1 VAWEVDFSFRV
12 EEDVAAAALWYEDK
26 RAGLGH
32 EFLDEAIRVWR
43 ELAVNPLLAAR
54 KHPTKNL
61 RWRYPER
68 FPYRI
73 IYEVDEGLGK
83 VLVLRVV
90 HAARE
95 DSVWRDL
102 GRRS

>member
-1 VAWEVDFSFRV
+1 MWKVVFSFRV
-12 EEDVAAAALWYEDK
+12 RDDVAAAAAWYESK
-26 RAGLGH
+26 RVGLGSA
-32 EFLDEAIRVWR
+32 FVDDVIQVWH

-61 RWRYPER
+61 HWRYPER

-73 IYEVDEGLGK
+73 IYEVDDGLRT

-90 HAARE
+90 HAARS
-95 DSVWRDL
+95 DAAWR
-102 GRRS
+102 GRE

>member
-1 VAWEVDFSFRV
+1 MWKVVFSFRV
-12 EEDVAAAALWYEDK
+12 EDDIATAAAWYEDK

-32 EFLDEAIRVWR
+32 GFIDDVIKVWR

-73 IYEVDEGLGK
+73 IYEVDESSRM
-83 VLVLRVV
+83 VLVLAVV

-95 DSVWRDL
+95 DSAWRKK
-102 GRRS
+102 R

>member
-1 VAWEVDFSFRV
+1 MCWKVVFSFRV
-12 EEDVAAAALWYEDK
+12 RDDVAAAAAWYEE
-26 RAGLGH
+26 RQAGLGRG
-32 EFLDEAIRVWR
+32 FIDDVIIVWR

-73 IYEVDEGLGK
+73 IYEVDEELQT

-90 HAARE
+90 HAARNNTA
-95 DSVWRDL
+95 WR
-102 GRRS
+102 G

>member
-1 VAWEVDFSFRV
+1 VAWNVIISFHV
-12 EEDVAAAALWYEDK
+12 EHDVAAAARWYEDR

-32 EFLDEAIRVWR
+32 EFLDEVIRVWH

-73 IYEVDEGLGK
+73 IYEVDEASRA

-90 HAARE
+90 HAARS
-95 DSVWRDL
+95 DAAWC
-102 GRRS
+102 GRV